1 MSLFYQKTRKNR
13 EIREQQS
20 ECKDDNFTVIFL
32 QSTKKKNFLSFSPI
46 SGVFFDNPLPA
57 KSKQHKKHKNSEK
70 TLLFVL
76 LSTKAGNESLT
87 PTTATAMVW

>member
-32 QSTKKKNFLSFSPI
+32 QSTKKKISSRFLLFLVCFLI
-46 SGVFFDNPLPA
+46 IHCQQKANNT
-57 KSKQHKKHKNSEK
+57 KNKKILKK

-87 PTTATAMVW
+87 PTTAMVW